1 MEPSVWAISSRDTS
15 LSFAYVGSGVAR
27 GEREALFSVATIDNG
42 RVRAPVE
49 PREVGRCCHDKVGVR
64 DSGIAMLGDGLE
76 GDFGP
81 AAICGRSG
89 DIIAPFSCSPGV
101 VDGAP
106 FKRCRASCL
115 FSSQDSRGRS
125 KSGVDVTLL
134 WLVGP
139 SAIERIEAGVLVFDE
154 GSFVGDSDLARSTV
168 RSS

>member
-1 MEPSVWAISSRDTS
+1 M
-15 LSFAYVGSGVAR
+15 
-27 GEREALFSVATIDNG
+27 
-42 RVRAPVE
+42 
-49 PREVGRCCHDKVGVR
+49 GVR
-64 DSGIAMLGDGLE
+64 DSGIATLGDDFD

-81 AAICGRSG
+81 AACCGRSG
-89 DIIAPFSCSPGV
+89 DIIAPFSWSPNV
-101 VDGAP
+101 VDDGAP